1 MEFSRQEYWRG
12 LPFPS
17 PGDLPNPGIKPK
29 TLALQADSL
38 PAKPSEKPWPCDHI
52 MFILATISLTSYLH
66 VSLALRILNSVAET
80 ELGRGV
86 VHFLGW
92 GTGSPPEPAA

>member
-1 MEFSRQEYWRG
+1 MGFFRQEYWSG

-17 PGDLPNPGIKPK
+17 PGDLPKPGIEPA
-29 TLALQADSL
+29 TPALQVDSL
-38 PAKPSEKPWPCDHI
+38 PAKPSEKPWPCDYI
-52 MFILATISLTSYLH
+52 MFILATISLTYYLR
-66 VSLALRILNSVAET
+66 VSLALCILNSVAET

-86 VHFLGW
+86 VYFLGW